1 MDVYNLSTWGG
12 GAEAG
17 RLLQILGYK
26 SKKTRVEP
34 KERFCFNANK

>member
-1 MDVYNLSTWGG
+1 MDLYNPSIW

-34 KERFCFNANK
+34 KERFCSNVNK